1 MVDPR
6 GGVLVSFFEGVCA
19 RKRERERECGGFG
32 SHVPRFFGNVDLLAF
47 SLIEFLSDKEIFR
60 SNRMRLTLIYEILN
74 YITSLGSRSSDNFVL
89 SCFRAVF

>member
-6 GGVLVSFFEGVCA
+6 GGVLVSFFRRCVCE
-19 RKRERERECGGFG
+19 RERKRECGGFG

-60 SNRMRLTLIYEILN
+60 SNRMRLNLRNIELY
-74 YITSLGSRSSDNFVL
+74 YFVR
-89 SCFRAVF
+89 FEE